1 MNAPAPAPSK
11 LAGAAAP
18 AILRGETERGHA
30 CRPEAELPC
39 RCRHALGL
47 SAPPDLTPERDQA
60 CPSSGL
66 SRTFSLDTVQEQGFV
81 WSCLSIP
88 AIRCCRD
95 DMLRSGTRAARARPG
110 TTMAAARSSGQTR
123 SDSTLYM
130 HACAASLD
138 RRACIFD
145 RRQKPNVLNE
155 DRL

>member
-47 SAPPDLTPERDQA
+47 SAPPDLTPERDLA
-60 CPSSGL
+60 CPSGL
-66 SRTFSLDTVQEQGFV
+66 GRTFSLDTVQEQGFV

-95 DMLRSGTRAARARPG
+95 DMLRIRTQVRDARRPRPAGNDDGSGSLLAVG
-110 TTMAAARSSGQTR
+110 HLVGQTR
-123 SDSTLYM
+123 SDSTLCM
-130 HACAASLD
+130 HALPLWIIVHASSIVD
-138 RRACIFD
+138 RT
-145 RRQKPNVLNE
+145 
-155 DRL
+155 